1 MLLGTPFHSRTAP
14 LCQPQNWRNWSGFM
28 VVGSYEMSPER
39 EYAAIR
45 NAAALIDVSPLMK
58 YKIGGADAA
67 RLLNRMVTRDVSKLA
82 VGQVLYTPWCDAHGK
97 VIDDGTVARLDEK
110 SYRLTAAEPNLR
122 WLYLNATGLNVTVE
136 DISDTTAALALQGP
150 LSRAILNEVSRLKL
164 DNLKYFRQ
172 IATRL
177 GSVSA
182 LVSRTGYTGDL
193 GYEIWVDAKD
203 APKVWDVLMK
213 AGDGYGITPAGI
225 LALDIARI
233 EAGLLMIDVDYTSTS
248 HALIEDQKSSPY
260 ELSLGW
266 TVDLNKEF
274 FVGRQALAAEK
285 KRGPAW
291 QFIGLEVDW
300 VSFERLHS
308 RFNLPPR
315 VPGTAWRQST
325 PVYVDG
331 VPVGYAS
338 SGCWSPLL
346 KQYLALAH
354 LKSDYAKP
362 GTEVTLE
369 ITVEHQRHQAAA
381 RVVKTPFFDPERKK
395 A

>member
-14 LCQPQNWRNWSGFM
+14 LCQPQNWRNWSGYM

-58 YKIGGADAA
+58 YRLSGPDAA
-67 RLLNRMVTRDVSKLA
+67 RLLNRVVTRDVAKCA

-97 VIDDGTVARLDEK
+97 VIDDGTVTRLDEQ
-110 SYRLTAAEPNLR
+110 SFRLTAAEPNLR
-122 WLYLNATGLNVTVE
+122 WLHLNATGLKVQIE
-136 DISDTTAALALQGP
+136 DISESTAALALQGP
-150 LSRAILNEVSRLKL
+150 LSRAILSEVSRARL

-172 IATRL
+172 SAARL
-177 GSVSA
+177 GGVSA

-193 GYEIWVDAKD
+193 GYEIWMEAKD
-203 APKVWDVLMK
+203 APQVWDVLMK
-213 AGDGYGITPAGI
+213 AGEGYGITPGGI
-225 LALDIARI
+225 LALDLARI
-233 EAGLLMIDVDYTSTS
+233 EAGLIMLDVDYTSTS

-266 TVDLNKEF
+266 TVNLDKEF
-274 FVGRQALAAEK
+274 FVGKQALAAEK
-285 KRGPAW
+285 KRGAAW
-291 QFIGLEVDW
+291 QFTGLEVDW
-300 VSFERLHS
+300 VSFERLHN
-308 RFNLPPR
+308 RFGLPPR
-315 VPGTAWRQST
+315 VPGAAWRQST

-331 VPVGYAS
+331 LAVGYAS

-346 KQYLALAH
+346 KQYIALAH
-354 LKSDYAKP
+354 LRSDYATP
-362 GTEVTLE
+362 GRDVTLE

-381 RVVKTPFFDPERKK
+381 KVVKTPFFEPERKK